1 MLNESF
7 SVIFKHREFRVIM
20 KSCEEEAS
28 DCWALAALENECG
41 MTENR
46 HEMASW
52 NMNLISH
59 LLPLVASGVDDFVEE
74 KLCLPPKIETEGQ
87 DTVILY
93 LFFVSEV
100 RINFDSLSGFYF
112 R

>member
-1 MLNESF
+1 
-7 SVIFKHREFRVIM
+7 M
-20 KSCEEEAS
+20 KYEP
-28 DCWALAALENECG
+28 
-41 MTENR
+41 
-46 HEMASW
+46 
-52 NMNLISH
+52 NLS
-59 LLPLVASGVDDFVEE
+59 PAASGPLVDDFVEE
-74 KLCLPPKIETEGQ
+74 ILCLPPKIETEGQ

>member
-1 MLNESF
+1 
-7 SVIFKHREFRVIM
+7 M
-20 KSCEEEAS
+20 KYEP
-28 DCWALAALENECG
+28 
-41 MTENR
+41 
-46 HEMASW
+46 
-52 NMNLISH
+52 NLS
-59 LLPLVASGVDDFVEE
+59 PAASGPLVDDFVEE